1 MIFTKGVTG
10 TLMKA
15 KNETENETQT
25 VQLKKKQKISKLAR
39 KTINK
44 TTREWQFID

>member
-15 KNETENETQT
+15 KNETENDIKT
-25 VQLKKKQKISKLAR
+25 VSLKKKQRIAKLAR
-39 KTINK
+39 TKINK